1 MNLLGRNFRQVILR
15 VSLVSLVV
23 CVVSL
28 LIVFKLGCIS
38 PVVVMLTI
46 LYIYAIV
53 EACMVVKVW
62 LEQRQGSKKWSD
74 YLYAFLQFNIVM
86 IPPSIALWLMGPG
99 AIYIVI
105 AGMAIMGYHG

>member
-23 CVVSL
+23 CVLSL
-28 LIVFKLGCIS
+28 LIMFKLDCLS
-38 PVVVMLTI
+38 HVVVMSTI
-46 LYIYAIV
+46 LYTYAIV

-74 YLYAFLQFNIVM
+74 YMYAFLLFNVVM
-86 IPPSIALWLMGPG
+86 IPPCIALWMMWPG
-99 AIYIVI
+99 AFFIVLI
-105 AGMAIMGYHG
+105 DMAMSGYHG